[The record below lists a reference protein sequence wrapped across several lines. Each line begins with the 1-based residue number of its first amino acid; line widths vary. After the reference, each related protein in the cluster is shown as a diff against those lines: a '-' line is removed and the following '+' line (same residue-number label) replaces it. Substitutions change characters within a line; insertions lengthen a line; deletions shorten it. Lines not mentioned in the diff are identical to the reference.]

1 MIKMRKRARTIF
13 VIGMLYLLITVCTSN
28 WGQASFFQDAF
39 SEHTAQ
45 TESTAHNE
53 HGGSSLLGPLINFLV
68 LFGGLTLV
76 LRKPIAGFFKKY
88 IQTVQ
93 KDLSEAAAS
102 RTTSEANLKQINAR
116 LKKMAKEAD
125 NIRAAAEVA
134 GNADKERIL
143 ASSRAS
149 AEKIKAKTAADIELI
164 SQFGAKT
171 LKEFTVDLAV
181 SRARANILRTL
192 KPAAQ
197 PGLIDKSIERLERI
211 HAKNGSA

>member
-1 MIKMRKRARTIF
+1 MIGLLF
-13 VIGMLYLLITVCTSN
+13 LLIIVPN
-28 WGQASFFQDAF
+28 WGQASFFQDVF

-45 TESTAHNE
+45 TEPTSHNE
-53 HGGSSLLGPLINFLV
+53 HGSSSLLGPLINFLV

-88 IQTVQ
+88 IQTIK

-102 RTTSEANLKQINAR
+102 RTTSESNLKQINAR

-125 NIRAAAEVA
+125 DIRAAAEEA
-134 GNADKERIL
+134 GKADKERIL
-143 ASSRAS
+143 ATSRAS

>member
-1 MIKMRKRARTIF
+1 MRKRARTIF

-28 WGQASFFQDAF
+28 WGQASFFQDVF
-39 SEHTAQ
+39 SEP
-45 TESTAHNE
+45 TAHNE

-102 RTTSEANLKQINAR
+102 RTTSESNLKQINAR

-125 NIRAAAEVA
+125 DIRAAAEEA
-134 GNADKERIL
+134 GKADKERIL
-143 ASSRAS
+143 ATSRAS

-164 SQFGAKT
+164 SQFG
-171 LKEFTVDLAV
+171 
-181 SRARANILRTL
+181 
-192 KPAAQ
+192 
-197 PGLIDKSIERLERI
+197 
-211 HAKNGSA
+211 